1 MAKYSI
7 EDTTLTAIGDA
18 IREKAG
24 TAELITPLDMP
35 TAISSITTGGGS
47 EDCNGLHIPEEA
59 LVITGDCS
67 HRFAHNGWNWFINSY
82 GDKITTKDI
91 ISLPNMFQYSN
102 TLEEIPFNINI
113 KNTVATFNN
122 IFYHAEKLKSVPYII
137 SPERTPPTASYNC
150 CNFSYLFNYCY
161 NLQYIPNDYF
171 WKIVPNKDYWDK
183 TAEITTQGYSYIFHS
198 CYSLRE
204 YPDISMLSGAWT
216 SVYNN
221 LYYGLFSYCYALDKI
236 ENLLVLSHSI
246 TSNFFN
252 NTFSNCSRINKL
264 TFAVN
269 EDGTPKTAKWKNQT
283 IDLSGYIGYL
293 QYLVSITDYSSGI
306 TTDTRITDNITY
318 QALKDNPDSWTTN
331 INYSRYNHD
340 SAVNTINSLPDCSA
354 TGTNTIKFSG
364 ASGALTD
371 GGAINTL
378 TEEEIA
384 VATAKGWTVSFT

>member
-7 EDTTLTAIGDA
+7 EDTTLTAIGNA

-47 EDCNGLHIPEEA
+47 EDCNGLHLPEEA
-59 LVITGDCS
+59 LVITGECNS
-67 HRFAHNGWNWFINSY
+67 RFSYNGWNWFIDSY

-91 ISLPNMFQYSN
+91 ATLLNMFNYSN
-102 TLEEIPFNINI
+102 TLEEIPFDINI
-113 KNTVATFNN
+113 RNTVATFTNM
-122 IFYHAEKLKSVPYII
+122 FYHAEKLKSVPYII
-137 SPERTPPTASYNC
+137 GQERTPPTASYNC
-150 CNFSYLFNYCY
+150 CNFSSLFNYCY

-183 TAEITTQGYSYIFHS
+183 TAEITTQNCANMFHS

-204 YPDISMLSGAWT
+204 HPDISMLSGAWT
-216 SVYNN
+216 SAYSN
-221 LYYGLFSYCYALDKI
+221 LYSGLFAYCYALDKV

-246 TSNFFN
+246 TSNFFTS
-252 NTFSNCSRINKL
+252 TFNSCSRINKL
-264 TFAVN
+264 TFVVN

-283 IDLSGYIGYL
+283 IDLSSYIGYL
-293 QYLVSITDYSSGI
+293 QYLTNITNFSSGI
-306 TTDTRITDNITY
+306 TTDTRITDDITY
-318 QALKDNPDSWTTN
+318 QALKDNPDSWTTD
-331 INYSRYNHD
+331 INYSRYNHN

-354 TGTNTIKFSG
+354 TGTNTIKFKG
-364 ASGALTD
+364 QAGTLTD

-384 VATAKGWTVSFT
+384 VAAAKGWTVSFI